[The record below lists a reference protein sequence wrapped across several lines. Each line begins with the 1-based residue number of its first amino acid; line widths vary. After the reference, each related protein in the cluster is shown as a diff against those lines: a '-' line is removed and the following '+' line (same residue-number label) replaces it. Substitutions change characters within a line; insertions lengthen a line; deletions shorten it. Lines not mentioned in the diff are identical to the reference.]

1 MSILSTIINV
11 GLYLRFHSWFFI
23 HYLWLVKA
31 LFIVPWDIY
40 TDVRIAITHFSNGH
54 VVWGSLT
61 TACLLPS
68 LMFPYHYYMLLKFAV
83 CKFRI
88 LFLDH
93 KLEKEADELDKKNT
107 FGNGVI
113 VYFEDIPQF
122 ILQVYILW
130 KTPHDCFSWRELDA
144 WHSIGTSFLSI
155 SATIV
160 PFYEKEKD
168 DEWSLWSYKGLNF
181 LNAVFVLSLCYTKLV
196 LNGPCGHTRV

>member
-23 HYLWLVKA
+23 HYLWLVKS
-31 LFIVPWDIY
+31 LFIVPWDIC
-40 TDVRIAITHFSNGH
+40 TDVRLAITHFSNGH

-83 CKFRI
+83 YKFRI

-130 KTPHDCFSWRELDA
+130 KTPHDCFSWRDIDA
-144 WHSIGTSFLSI
+144 IQSIGTSFLSI
-155 SATIV
+155 SATVV
-160 PFYEKEKD
+160 PFYEKEQD
-168 DEWSLWSYKGLNF
+168 DRWSLWSDYGLSF
-181 LNAVFVLSLCYTKLV
+181 LNAVVALSLCYTKLV
-196 LNGPCGHTRV
+196 LISGHFQS